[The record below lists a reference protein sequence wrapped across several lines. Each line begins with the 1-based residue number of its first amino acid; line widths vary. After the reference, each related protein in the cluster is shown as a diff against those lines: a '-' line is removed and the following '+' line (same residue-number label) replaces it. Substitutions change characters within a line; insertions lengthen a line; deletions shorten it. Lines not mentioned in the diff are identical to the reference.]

1 MTWKSAKAVA
11 ADYLTRMNL
20 PPSLKG
26 AKIRLADYES
36 DADLKFMKSADE
48 WPLSF
53 HRMVNGAIARELRKR
68 GATVEMPK
76 ISMKAYFD
84 WLAANNFKNDAGN
97 RACFIS
103 ETTK

>member
-11 ADYLTRMNL
+11 ADYLSLMNL
-20 PPSLKG
+20 PPQLRG

-36 DADLKFMKSADE
+36 DADLKFLKGADE

-68 GATVEMPK
+68 GAEVITIK
-76 ISMKAYFD
+76 IAMSDYFT
-84 WLAANNFKNDAGN
+84 WLAAKDFTNDAGN
-97 RACFIS
+97 RARFIS
-103 ETTK
+103 EQIK